1 MNLVLDIGNTRIKAG
16 IFNNSVLIH
25 HSFYS
30 KNSSSDI
37 KRLIQE
43 YPDLKF
49 AIVSSV
55 LNHSKELTNMVS
67 HKLNCI
73 EFNQSTKIPIKNLY
87 KSPDS
92 LGNDRLAGAV
102 GGYSKFIG
110 KNTLIIDCGTCI
122 KYDFVNENAEYLGGA
137 ISPGLEM
144 RFKALNNFTDR
155 LPLLSIEN
163 DFESFVGKT
172 TQESI
177 LSGVQNGVLQ
187 ELKGV
192 IKQYKLQFPGI
203 KVILTGGDWQFFENA
218 LKNSI
223 FAAPFLILEGLNE
236 ILNFNVENKKK

>member
-1 MNLVLDIGNTRIKAG
+1 
-16 IFNNSVLIH
+16 
-25 HSFYS
+25 
-30 KNSSSDI
+30 
-37 KRLIQE
+37 
-43 YPDLKF
+43 
-49 AIVSSV
+49 
-55 LNHSKELTNMVS
+55 
-67 HKLNCI
+67 
-73 EFNQSTKIPIKNLY
+73 
-87 KSPDS
+87 
-92 LGNDRLAGAV
+92 
-102 GGYSKFIG
+102 
-110 KNTLIIDCGTCI
+110 
-122 KYDFVNENAEYLGGA
+122 
-137 ISPGLEM
+137 M

-236 ILNFNVENKKK
+236 ILNFNVENKKIIHYFCSLFYAFAFGSMRKLHLKHLIHFRDTVLES

>member
-25 HSFYS
+25 HFFYS

>member
-1 MNLVLDIGNTRIKAG
+1 MAIQID
-16 IFNNSVLIH
+16 
-25 HSFYS
+25 SFYS